1 MEVFMDNILGYVLLV
16 IFYVFAIGIP
26 VAFIVLLIM
35 TLAQIPKVKRKERK
49 PTKLIVYGILSS
61 VFLFELV
68 IEILLITYLAMG
80 LAHM

>member
-16 IFYVFAIGIP
+16 IFYIFAIGIP

-49 PTKLIVYGILSS
+49 PTKLIVFGILSS
-61 VFLFELV
+61 VFLFETV
-68 IEILLITYLAMG
+68 IEILLIIG
-80 LAHM
+80 LAQGIAHM

>member
-1 MEVFMDNILGYVLLV
+1 MEVFMDILADILLLF
-16 IFYVFAIGIP
+16 FYFMAIGIP
-26 VAFIVLLIM
+26 VAFIVLLVM
-35 TLAQIPKVKRKERK
+35 TLVQIPKVKRKERK

-68 IEILLITYLAMG
+68 IEILLIVYLAMG

>member
-16 IFYVFAIGIP
+16 IFYIFAIGIP

>member
-16 IFYVFAIGIP
+16 IFYIFAIGIP

-61 VFLFELV
+61 VFLFELI

>member
-1 MEVFMDNILGYVLLV
+1 MEVFMDILGDILLLF
-16 IFYVFAIGIP
+16 FYFLAIGIP

-49 PTKLIVYGILSS
+49 PTKLIVFAILSS
-61 VFLFELV
+61 VCLFELI
-68 IEILLITYLAMG
+68 IEILLIIYLAMG

>member
-1 MEVFMDNILGYVLLV
+1 MEDFMDILGDILLLF
-16 IFYVFAIGIP
+16 FYFLAIGIP

-49 PTKLIVYGILSS
+49 PTKLIVFAILSS
-61 VFLFELV
+61 VCLFELI

>member
-1 MEVFMDNILGYVLLV
+1 MDILGDILLLF
-16 IFYVFAIGIP
+16 FYFLAIGIP

-49 PTKLIVYGILSS
+49 PTKLIVFAILST
-61 VFLFELV
+61 VFLFELI

>member
-16 IFYVFAIGIP
+16 IFYIFAIGIP

-49 PTKLIVYGILSS
+49 PTKLIVYGILST
-61 VFLFELV
+61 VFLFELI
-68 IEILLITYLAMG
+68 IEILLIIYLAMG

>member
-61 VFLFELV
+61 VFLFELI

>member
-1 MEVFMDNILGYVLLV
+1 MDILGDILLL
-16 IFYVFAIGIP
+16 FFNFLAIGIP

-49 PTKLIVYGILSS
+49 PTKLIVFAILSS
-61 VFLFELV
+61 VCLFELI
-68 IEILLITYLAMG
+68 IEILLIIYLAMG

>member
-16 IFYVFAIGIP
+16 IFYIFAIGIP

-61 VFLFELV
+61 VFLFETV
-68 IEILLITYLAMG
+68 IEILLIIG
-80 LAHM
+80 LAQGIAHM

>member
-1 MEVFMDNILGYVLLV
+1 MDNILGYVLLV
-16 IFYVFAIGIP
+16 IFYIFAIGIP

-61 VFLFELV
+61 VFLFELI

>member
-16 IFYVFAIGIP
+16 IFNIFTIGIP

>member
-1 MEVFMDNILGYVLLV
+1 MDNILGYVLLV
-16 IFYVFAIGIP
+16 IFYIFAIGIP

>member
-1 MEVFMDNILGYVLLV
+1 MDNILGYVLLV
-16 IFYVFAIGIP
+16 IFNIFTIGIP

>member
-1 MEVFMDNILGYVLLV
+1 MDNILGYVLLV

-61 VFLFELV
+61 VFLFELI

>member
-16 IFYVFAIGIP
+16 IFYIFAIGIP

-49 PTKLIVYGILSS
+49 PTKLIVFAILSS

>member
-16 IFYVFAIGIP
+16 IFYIFAIGIP

-35 TLAQIPKVKRKERK
+35 TLAQIPKVKRKERT
-49 PTKLIVYGILSS
+49 PTKLIVFAILST
-61 VFLFELV
+61 VFLFELI